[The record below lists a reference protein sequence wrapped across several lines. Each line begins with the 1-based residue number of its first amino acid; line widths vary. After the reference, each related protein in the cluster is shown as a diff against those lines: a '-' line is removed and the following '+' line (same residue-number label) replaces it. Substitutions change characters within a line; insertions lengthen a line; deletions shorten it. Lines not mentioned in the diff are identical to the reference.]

1 MRQNWLS
8 NRIFRFFD
16 VIVDHCCFAWNTLID
31 QPWKIMS
38 FARRDCAV
46 VGDSSRGLVLEL
58 SARDEVPAAWT
69 GLAASSTSCAASM
82 SPTTRARE
90 LRGRDPVTPE
100 QPRLLDDVAR
110 PSQAGVAEF
119 PESLEFDPANPVVM
133 NKLELLNSIYRYCS
147 ACRVSLKLGCNSRRL
162 TGVPYAAFTEP
173 AKHQAISYDLAL
185 IAHRDWA
192 KRAVPDARCQ
202 VSMPRR

>member
-58 SARDEVPAAWT
+58 SARNEGPAAWA
-69 GLAASSTSCAASM
+69 GLAANSTSCAASI
-82 SPTTRARE
+82 SPTCLGVLA
-90 LRGRDPVTPE
+90 
-100 QPRLLDDVAR
+100 
-110 PSQAGVAEF
+110 SFAGDQV
-119 PESLEFDPANPVVM
+119 
-133 NKLELLNSIYRYCS
+133 LLNN
-147 ACRVSLKLGCNSRRL
+147 LG
-162 TGVPYAAFTEP
+162 Y
-173 AKHQAISYDLAL
+173 
-185 IAHRDWA
+185 
-192 KRAVPDARCQ
+192 
-202 VSMPRR
+202 SMM